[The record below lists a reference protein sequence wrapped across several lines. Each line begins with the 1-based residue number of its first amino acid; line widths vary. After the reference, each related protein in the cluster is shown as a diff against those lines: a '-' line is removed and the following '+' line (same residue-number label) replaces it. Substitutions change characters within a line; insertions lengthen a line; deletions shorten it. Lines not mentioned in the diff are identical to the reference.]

1 MFPIRRVLAQSTN
14 FLIHYEYETVYLT
27 FKNSN
32 QQDVI
37 IGDFYGDP
45 HTAYIADDESYC
57 AVGGYGLII
66 YYLAPPFNPYF
77 NGAKNKN
84 WKELY
89 REKEDTSGSKPFIP
103 KISNRKYDSWLTCRM
118 NFEREYTA
126 STSKPL
132 KLRNCSDGNRWS
144 KNH

>member
-1 MFPIRRVLAQSTN
+1 MNSISRILAQSTN
-14 FLIHYEYETVYLT
+14 FLIHHEYETVYLT
-27 FKNSN
+27 FKNS
-32 QQDVI
+32 QAQDVV

-77 NGAKNKN
+77 NGIKNKN

-89 REKEDTSGSKPFIP
+89 REKADTYWIETIYSMDFQQEIRFVVDLQDEL
-103 KISNRKYDSWLTCRM
+103 RKGLYRLNLQT
-118 NFEREYTA
+118 FETE
-126 STSKPL
+126 
-132 KLRNCSDGNRWS
+132 KLL
-144 KNH
+144 